1 MAAFNLAHII
11 KNVNIC
17 YDIAMPELPFVL
29 AAVSGVLALGSFIP
43 YIVTTLQGAT
53 KPNRVTW
60 CIWTLQGW
68 ILTSTYYLSGG
79 GHNIWLPLA
88 DTVLVSVIA
97 ILSLRYGAAEFTKV
111 DTFSILGALVSIL
124 LWILLGSP
132 LTALYFG
139 IVVSLIGAVPT
150 LVKTYRAPDTEHS
163 LSWGIFSCAAIINLF
178 ALPTLWAAENIYPFY
193 LLFIN
198 GLIFLLAFFGKRL
211 RS

>member
-1 MAAFNLAHII
+1 MSEF
-11 KNVNIC
+11 
-17 YDIAMPELPFVL
+17 PFVL
-29 AAVSGVLALGSFIP
+29 AVISGVLALGSFIP
-43 YIVTTLQGAT
+43 YIVTTLQGTT

-79 GHNIWLPLA
+79 EHNIWLPLA
-88 DTVLVSVIA
+88 DTVLVCVIA
-97 ILSLRYGAAEFTKV
+97 ILSLRYGAAAYTKV
-111 DTFSILGALVSIL
+111 DIFSVFGALVSIL

-139 IVVSLIGAVPT
+139 IAVSLIGAVPT
-150 LVKTYRAPDTEHS
+150 LVKTYRAPETENS
-163 LSWGIFSCAAIINLF
+163 LSWGIFSCAAIINLL

-198 GLIFLLAFFGKRL
+198 GAIFLLAFFGKRL
-211 RS
+211 HL